1 MSSLKKIANKVL
13 DNALP
18 IQQTEKAIF
27 LCGKNN
33 QDIVRAFADE
43 CQRRKIKARVEIEKW
58 EENRELVASLVEDYD
73 WIIRLIGCEKRL
85 LPSGFLRN
93 LCLQKRKHLVV
104 FLDPSDLQ
112 AKKKFLASLD
122 VDYPALTKLGR
133 KLISRLRLAKKIH
146 LLAANGTDLTLSA
159 VDRSWANDD
168 GNYWGKPFTP
178 YLRNLPVG
186 EVFVAPIEN
195 SAKGVLVPATAPGDS
210 IKGLRIE
217 FQGKKSAIIS
227 AKKGLKSYLLDFQ
240 KATGNP
246 YCIAEF
252 AIGTN
257 PCADPWLATEKTY
270 GTVHI
275 AIGQNTWL
283 GGKNESSLHRDFLIL
298 KPTVILDDKTTVLK
312 DRIFK
317 L

>member
-18 IQQTEKAIF
+18 IKQTEKAVF

-33 QDIVRAFADE
+33 QDIARAFANE
-43 CQRRKIKARVEIEKW
+43 CQKRKIKARVEIEKW
-58 EENRELVASLVEDYD
+58 EEDHALAASLVGNYD
-73 WIIRLIGCEKRL
+73 WIIRLIGQEKHL

-104 FLDPSDLQ
+104 FLDPSDSQ

-122 VDYPALTKLGR
+122 IDYPVLTELGK
-133 KLISRLRLAKKIH
+133 KLINQLRLAKKIH

-159 VDRSWANDD
+159 QRRPWANDD
-168 GNYWGKPFTP
+168 GNYWGKSFTP

-186 EVFVAPIEN
+186 EVFVAPLED
-195 SAKGVLVPATAPGDS
+195 SANGILIPDLMSSDS

-217 FQGKKSAIIS
+217 FHGKNPATIS
-227 AKKGLKSYLLDFQ
+227 AEKGLKSYLLDFQ

-298 KPTVILDDKTTVLK
+298 KPTVILDDKITVLK
-312 DRIFK
+312 DGIFK